1 MALTGLQIQ
10 KLLPKTNCKECGS
23 NTCLAFALK
32 LASKKVE
39 LAKCPYASE
48 EAKKIIGAAS
58 EPPVKGIKLGPDQK
72 LKLGEETVLYR
83 HEKTFVHQTL
93 LAININDTDPP
104 DYIEETLGLI
114 KGYNLERVGETYTVD
129 MIAVTQK
136 GDDIENFAGLAKK
149 AWEIVH
155 RPLVIRSPDVKALRE
170 AGQAVSGSHSVLA
183 SVTMETADEL
193 TEIAVENKHVLAV
206 TAPNL
211 DGIIALSAKL
221 KKDGFNDLMLHFQTH
236 SLAEQ
241 FQVNSIARR
250 MALRANEKSLGY
262 ASLTFLDSGD
272 FTDDIVLAF
281 NEIIKYGGI
290 CVLPS
295 FDPAQLVALMTLRLN
310 IYTDPQNPIQVDPK
324 PYPIGEPK
332 KDSPVFLTTNFS
344 LTYFIVAGE
353 IENSGISAWLIVPQC
368 EGMSVLTAW
377 AAGKFSGPSIAKS
390 IKEMGFEEQVTT
402 REIVIPGYVAQIS
415 GELEESL
422 PGWKVL
428 VGPQEAADIE
438 SFVNL
443 KFK

>member
-23 NTCLAFALK
+23 NTCLAFAMK
-32 LASKKVE
+32 LAGKKVE

-58 EPPVKGIKLGPDQK
+58 EPPVKGIKLGPDEK

-93 LAININDTDPP
+93 FAININDTDPP

-114 KGYNLERVGETYTVD
+114 KEYNLERVGETYTVD
-129 MIAVTQK
+129 MIAITQK
-136 GDDIENFAGLAKK
+136 GDDIGKFAGLAKK
-149 AWEIVH
+149 AWEMVH
-155 RPLVIRSPDVKALRE
+155 RPLVLRSSDVKALRE
-170 AGQAVSGSHSVLA
+170 AAQVVSGSFSVLA

-193 TEIAVENKHVLAV
+193 KEIAVENKHVLAV
-206 TAPNL
+206 TASDL
-211 DGIIALSAKL
+211 DGIIALSSKL
-221 KKDGFNDLMLHFQTH
+221 KKNGFNDLMLHFQTH

-262 ASLTFLDSGD
+262 ASLTFLESGD

-310 IYTDPQNPIQVDPK
+310 IYTDPQKPIQVDPK

-390 IKEMGFEEQVTT
+390 IKEMGFEDQVTT